1 MHTYIYKYGKEMA
14 LFLIYTYKY
23 NSIHMFLK
31 FILALYGPLS
41 LHPVK
46 VEIAIYGHPENLS
59 L

>member
-1 MHTYIYKYGKEMA
+1 
-14 LFLIYTYKY
+14 
-23 NSIHMFLK
+23 MFLK

-46 VEIAIYGHPENLS
+46 VEMAIYGQPENLS